1 MCCSLA
7 QADCIFVSL
16 NANIAVMKNTD
27 YTLNELGNIISS
39 EDSLENLLLMI
50 FDMDLEITGIRTA

>member
-1 MCCSLA
+1 
-7 QADCIFVSL
+7 
-16 NANIAVMKNTD
+16 MKNTD

>member
-50 FDMDLEITGIRTA
+50 SDMDLEITGIRTA